1 MKIVQN
7 NNNIIEVII
16 QLEDERLSDKTKL
29 IVITLQK

>member
-7 NNNIIEVII
+7 NNNNTIEVII

-29 IVITLQK
+29 ITLQK